1 MYVIPVGSGIWQ
13 GYGACREYP
22 VNLNKLKKMPT
33 FFPNFT
39 CVAGGDLM
47 GLYSGDEYCIR
58 HCLQVFYSLDVLMR
72 VGQQC
77 FW

>member
-1 MYVIPVGSGIWQ
+1 M
-13 GYGACREYP
+13 
-22 VNLNKLKKMPT
+22 NLNQLEKTPT

-39 CVAGGDLM
+39 CVAGGDLRGM
-47 GLYSGDEYCIR
+47 CSEDEYCIR

-72 VGQQC
+72 VAQQC